1 MMGED
6 AACTYPC
13 LLNAES
19 IYVMQE
25 CLYHY
30 RQTPAS
36 MVRKIPDSRTE
47 REQFRILYQTVNRS
61 FERHKGIF
69 DLRQQ
74 WKTYV
79 LFLMT
84 ARADGL
90 YDGYG
95 DLDFLFPFPR
105 VKRGSRIVLYGAGAY
120 GQRIYH
126 FLKKTG
132 FCSVAAWVDRNY
144 KELGRMG
151 LLVESPEVIPGVS
164 YDAIVIAN
172 TYERSRKALYQDLIG
187 KYPKEKVHMPD
198 VELIFSEES
207 MKAFGLTEMPDRKR
221 GIAIEQ
227 AARSCYTRD
236 NGGLLLSLS
245 GHERTVRIW
254 QEP

>member
-1 MMGED
+1 M
-6 AACTYPC
+6 
-13 LLNAES
+13 
-19 IYVMQE
+19 
-25 CLYHY
+25 
-30 RQTPAS
+30 
-36 MVRKIPDSRTE
+36 
-47 REQFRILYQTVNRS
+47 
-61 FERHKGIF
+61 
-69 DLRQQ
+69 RQQ

-95 DLDFLFPFPR
+95 ELDFLFPFPR

-172 TYERSRKALYQDLIG
+172 
-187 KYPKEKVHMPD
+187 
-198 VELIFSEES
+198 
-207 MKAFGLTEMPDRKR
+207 
-221 GIAIEQ
+221 
-227 AARSCYTRD
+227 C
-236 NGGLLLSLS
+236 
-245 GHERTVRIW
+245 RTAN
-254 QEP
+254 

>member
-1 MMGED
+1 M
-6 AACTYPC
+6 
-13 LLNAES
+13 
-19 IYVMQE
+19 
-25 CLYHY
+25 
-30 RQTPAS
+30 
-36 MVRKIPDSRTE
+36 
-47 REQFRILYQTVNRS
+47 
-61 FERHKGIF
+61 
-69 DLRQQ
+69 RQQ

-95 DLDFLFPFPR
+95 ELDFLFPFPR
-105 VKRGSRIVLYGAGAY
+105 VKRGSWIVLYGVGAY

-207 MKAFGLTEMPDRKR
+207 MKAFGLTENA
-221 GIAIEQ
+221 G
-227 AARSCYTRD
+227 
-236 NGGLLLSLS
+236 
-245 GHERTVRIW
+245 
-254 QEP
+254 